1 MSGRTSLA
9 VQAFRHPAYLR
20 QRSPDIK
27 TKAELDL
34 RETQRAR
41 PVPLLELNPVSHR
54 VTMMKERTDEQNE
67 RRINIL
73 RQTLTAQRQK
83 LALDHK
89 RAMLKD
95 RAKSAFNREIAR

>member
-1 MSGRTSLA
+1 MSGRVSLA

-27 TKAELDL
+27 TKAELEL

-67 RRINIL
+67 SRISIL
-73 RQTLTAQRQK
+73 RQSLTTQRQK

-89 RAMLKD
+89 RAIFKG
-95 RAKSAFNREIAR
+95 RAKSDFNHQYRN